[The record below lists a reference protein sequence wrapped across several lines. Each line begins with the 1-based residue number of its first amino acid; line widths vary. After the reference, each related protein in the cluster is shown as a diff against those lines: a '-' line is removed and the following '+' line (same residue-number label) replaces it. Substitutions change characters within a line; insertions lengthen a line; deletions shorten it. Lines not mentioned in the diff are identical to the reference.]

1 MNERNERKD
10 KKDRKDKRAD
20 NKTLRRDTRLKK
32 PCAFCKREQDID
44 YKNIDLLGRYVS
56 SKGRIVSRRM
66 SGNCAKHQR
75 KVSAEVKR
83 ARYLNLLSYVGR

>member
-1 MNERNERKD
+1 MRERND
-10 KKDRKDKRAD
+10 
-20 NKTLRRDTRLKK
+20 RDTRKK
-32 PCAFCKREQDID
+32 PIRREARFKKQCAFCKQDQDID
-44 YKNIDLLGRYVS
+44 YKDIELLGRFVS

-75 KVSAEVKR
+75 KVAAEVKR

>member
-1 MNERNERKD
+1 MKERR
-10 KKDRKDKRAD
+10 DRKDKNDRKTG
-20 NKTLRRDTRLKK
+20 NKSIRKDTRFKK
-32 PCAFCKREQDID
+32 QCVFCKHPQDID
-44 YKNIDLLGRYVS
+44 YKNIDLLARYVS